1 MVSLLCVSACVPS
14 CARLCCKFYH
24 TRAADMCGSREYASL
39 YADAVSW
46 LEAAVGQLVVERMC
60 EELRGNVEAAVHGGH
75 DVRMEHL
82 DVHQDENHHHR
93 H

>member
-39 YADAVSW
+39 YAAAVSW
-46 LEAAVGQLVVERMC
+46 PEAAVGHLVVERMC
-60 EELRGNVEAAVHGGH
+60 VELWGNVEAAVYDDH

>member
-46 LEAAVGQLVVERMC
+46 PEAAAGHLVVVRMC
-60 EELRGNVEAAVHGGH
+60 VELLGNVADAVNDDHG
-75 DVRMEHL
+75 VRMGRL
-82 DVHQDENHHHR
+82 GVHQDESHHHT

>member
-1 MVSLLCVSACVPS
+1 
-14 CARLCCKFYH
+14 
-24 TRAADMCGSREYASL
+24 MCGSREYASL

-46 LEAAVGQLVVERMC
+46 PEAAAGHLVVERMC
-60 EELRGNVEAAVHGGH
+60 VVGVVVLVEVQLHGGH